1 MLKILLATAT
11 MSKESAKAKDYT
23 DLNFMQNVRIK
34 KIQTGFPCFCH
45 SQHKNI
51 ILTVPIPKYLIW
63 LDIPADKKTS
73 NIS

>member
-34 KIQTGFPCFCH
+34 KILTGFPFYDSYC
-45 SQHKNI
+45 
-51 ILTVPIPKYLIW
+51 PIPIIFDMPGY
-63 LDIPADKKTS
+63 S
-73 NIS
+73 NQ